1 MFKCLKKECTLL
13 VLGGAAAGVGIMQFL
28 KSKTFRNIAVGT
40 VAKGISIKD
49 SAMEEYNN
57 IKEEAE
63 DICAEAKTVAR
74 QEQED

>member
-1 MFKCLKKECTLL
+1 MFDYLKKEHTLL
-13 VLGGAAAGVGIMQFL
+13 VLGGAAAGVGILQFL
-28 KSKTFRNIAVGT
+28 KSQTFRNLAVGT

-63 DICAEAKTVAR
+63 DICAEAKSVAR